1 MKSVNIQNRG
11 YMQGLFEFLDGE
23 ETEEIPTPDE
33 GLQEWLIVL

>member
-1 MKSVNIQNRG
+1 MRIGSFEI
-11 YMQGLFEFLDGE
+11 MQEIFDFLSGE